1 MASAMS
7 DAMIEISDLAFRYSG
22 SEFRLSIDHLAVKEG
37 HCAALIGPSGCG
49 KTTLLHLIAG
59 IIPSQSGA
67 LRVNAREVDNL
78 NDAER
83 RLFRVRDIGVV
94 FQDFALLDYLNLFD
108 NILHPY
114 RINPGLRLT
123 SEVKQRAR
131 DLAASMGIGD
141 KLRRFIGQTSQGE
154 LQRAAICRA
163 LVTAPSVVLADEPT
177 GNLDPANKAE
187 TIDILCHYAREHQ
200 AALLVA
206 THDHEILDAFDLVID
221 FREWTG

>member
-1 MASAMS
+1 
-7 DAMIEISDLAFRYSG
+7 MIEISELAFRYPD
-22 SEFRLSIDHLAVKEG
+22 SEFRLSIDRLAVEEG

-67 LRVNAREVDNL
+67 IHVNGHEVEKL

-83 RLFRVRDIGVV
+83 RLFRVRDIGFV

-114 RINPGLRLT
+114 RINPGLRL
-123 SEVKQRAR
+123 SGEVKQRAR
-131 DLAASMGIGD
+131 HLAESMGIVD
-141 KLRRFIGQTSQGE
+141 KLRRFVGQTSQGE

-163 LVTAPSVVLADEPT
+163 LVAEPAVILADEPT
-177 GNLDPANKAE
+177 GNLDPPNKLE
-187 TIDILCHYAREHQ
+187 VIEILRAYARARQ
-200 AALLVA
+200 ATLLVA
-206 THDHEILDAFDLVID
+206 THDHEILEAFDLVVD
-221 FREWTG
+221 LRKWSG

>member
-1 MASAMS
+1 
-7 DAMIEISDLAFRYSG
+7 MIEISDLAFRYPG
-22 SEFRLSIDHLAVKEG
+22 SNFRLSIGHLAVEAG

-123 SEVKQRAR
+123 GEVKQRAR

-187 TIDILCHYAREHQ
+187 IIDILCRYAQGAPSRPFGR
-200 AALLVA
+200 
-206 THDHEILDAFDLVID
+206 DP
-221 FREWTG
+221 